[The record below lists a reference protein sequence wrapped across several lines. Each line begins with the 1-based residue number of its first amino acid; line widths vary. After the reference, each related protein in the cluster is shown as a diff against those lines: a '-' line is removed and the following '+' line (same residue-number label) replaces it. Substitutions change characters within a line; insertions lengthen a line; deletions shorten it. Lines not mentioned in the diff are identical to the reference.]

1 MIMKNPAIKL
11 LAISS
16 IAAASLYISSCNSN
30 DDNLQTTVS
39 FAETE
44 GQVLSSFSSTVGTPL
59 YNDFQTK
66 ASALNDAVKNLAT
79 SPTIENQTTAQEAW
93 KAVRVVWEQSEG
105 FLIGPVEDNNYDP
118 YMDTWP
124 TDRNELDALLQ
135 SAQALDADALG
146 GYTDEET
153 QLTLRGFHPL
163 EYLLWKDNVNYTDR
177 EKEYM
182 QGLAQDILNNVNKL
196 VTDWESFSVEFT
208 KPGENNSRYT
218 SKQDALLVLSQAFVG
233 ICAEVGEGKMF
244 EPFEGSN
251 GQPDSTISESP
262 YSHNSIQDFK
272 NNIQGA
278 YNVYLCNY
286 GDNTGTSLSDL
297 VAYNN
302 KTLDQEIKT
311 KFQTAINSFDGITT
325 TFEQAI
331 YTQRTAVQNTID
343 AINALKEAVDEPLQT
358 YIQQYV
364 KD

>member
-1 MIMKNPAIKL
+1 MQHSLFKTFT
-11 LAISS
+11 
-16 IAAASLYISSCNSN
+16 IAAITATSLSVIGCNSN
-30 DDNLQTTVS
+30 DDNPTPAAT

-44 GQVLSSFSSTVGTPL
+44 GKVLTSFTSTIGTPL

-66 ASALNDAVKNLAT
+66 ATALNEAVKKLAA
-79 SPTIENQTTAQEAW
+79 SPSAENQTTAQEAW

-105 FLIGPVEDNNYDP
+105 FLIGPVEDNSYDP

-124 TDRNELDALLQ
+124 TDRNELNALLQ
-135 SAQALDADALG
+135 SSQSLDADALG
-146 GYTDEET
+146 GFTNEET

-163 EYLLWKDNVNYTDR
+163 EYLLWKDDVNYTAR

-182 QGLAQDILNNVNKL
+182 QGLAQDVLNNVNKL
-196 VTDWESFSVEFT
+196 VADWKPFSTELT

-218 SKQDALLVLSQAFVG
+218 NKQDALLALSKAFVG
-233 ICAEVGEGKMF
+233 ICSEVGEGKMF
-244 EPFEGSN
+244 EPFEGTN

-262 YSHNSIQDFK
+262 YSHNSIADFK

-278 YNVYLCNY
+278 YNVYLCKY
-286 GDNTGTSLSDL
+286 GGSTGTSLSDL

-302 KTLDQEIKT
+302 KTLDQDIKS
-311 KFQTAINSFDGITT
+311 KFQAAISSFDGITT

-331 YTQRTAVQNTID
+331 YTQRTAVQNTMD
-343 AINALKEAVDEPLQT
+343 AINALKASVDEPLEN
-358 YIQQYV
+358 YIKQYV